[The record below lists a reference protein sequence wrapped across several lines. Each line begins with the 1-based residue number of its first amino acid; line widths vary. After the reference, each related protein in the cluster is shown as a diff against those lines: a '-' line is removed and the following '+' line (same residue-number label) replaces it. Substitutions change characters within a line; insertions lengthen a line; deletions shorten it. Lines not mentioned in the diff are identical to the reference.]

1 VDGFDDH
8 IETYGD
14 SDEDLELLAAAM
26 SNTYEYLVSEID
38 IQDLPSGTWM
48 LRRPRRVSTIN
59 QVIEYYQHPDREEYE
74 KCAELT
80 KIKQAIN

>member
-1 VDGFDDH
+1 
-8 IETYGD
+8 
-14 SDEDLELLAAAM
+14 M

>member
-1 VDGFDDH
+1 MDGFDDH

-48 LRRPRRVSTIN
+48 LKRPRRVSTIN

>member
-1 VDGFDDH
+1 MDGFDDH

-74 KCAELT
+74 KCAELV
-80 KIKQAIN
+80 KIKQTIN

>member
-1 VDGFDDH
+1 MDGFDDH